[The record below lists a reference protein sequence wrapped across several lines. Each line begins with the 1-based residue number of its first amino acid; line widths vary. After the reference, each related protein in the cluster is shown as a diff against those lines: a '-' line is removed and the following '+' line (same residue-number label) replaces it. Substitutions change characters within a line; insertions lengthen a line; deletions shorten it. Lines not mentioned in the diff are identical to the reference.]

1 MLSTPRVIFKCPHIK
16 GGGEK
21 AAAHLGNYVKYVST
35 REGVERV
42 DPGKASLPVTDKQVK
57 LVEQLLREFPSSR
70 GLFEY
75 EDYQAAP
82 TRGNASE
89 FITRAIEDNF
99 GVPIEAQ
106 RSGFDGERSRS
117 GMSELSPSGGG
128 ERCGACGDDIAK
140 RENYVDYIASR
151 PRVQKLGVHGLFTAG
166 GDGPLVLSQVAD
178 EVAHHPGVV
187 WLPIISLR
195 REDAARLGY
204 DNAQNWKELITRSAP
219 EIAKAMDIPLDQFRW
234 YAAFHDEGHHPHL
247 HMVCYSADAKSGF
260 LTRQGIAD
268 IKSRLAKEIFQQDL
282 YAIYQQQTQRRDELT
297 KNAGEVMAQLVTE
310 MQTETV
316 EDQRIKQLMV
326 ELAQRLKK
334 CSGKKQYGYLPPA
347 VKSLVDGIV
356 IELEKDPRIA
366 AAYDLWYQ
374 EREEVLRTYKDDLPE
389 RVPLVQQKQFKRIK
403 NIVIEEAM
411 RLGDMP
417 PPNLADRVE
426 SVEEL
431 TDDGP
436 VDGPFDDATTD
447 APADAEVV
455 SPHAQWTRNY
465 RTARQFLY
473 GDEDSPP
480 DFEAAFDL
488 LTQEADA
495 GNALAM
501 ADLGRMYAEGL
512 GWEPDSELAQEW
524 YAKALAAFLSA
535 EKAAPDRCTQYR
547 IGKLYAAGLG
557 VEQDY
562 EEAARWLEKSADAG
576 YKYAQ
581 YTLAGLC
588 RDGKGVEQDY
598 AAARELYAKA
608 VTFPYAAYELGK
620 LYRDGLGCEADEERA
635 ARYFRQAFTGFQ
647 IMADRSPDARLQYR
661 IGWMLLHGVGT
672 EQDEAAALPWLEK
685 ATQRGNALAKYQLGK
700 LLLLGTETVPKDV
713 DRALELL
720 TECAEGGNQFAQYT
734 LGKAYLLG
742 QDVPQDQGQAVH
754 WLGLSAQQGN
764 QYAQYYLNRVYSS
777 IFSSTASLLYHMG
790 RIFQEQRPQPVA
802 RMRAAVDSKLRQKI
816 QEKKIAMGHKPDD
829 HEEQGPAM

>member
-1 MLSTPRVIFKCPHIK
+1 MGGELTPRVIFKCPHIK

-42 DPGKASLPVTDKQVK
+42 DPGKAALPVTEKQAK
-57 LVEQLLREFPSSR
+57 LVEQLLRDFPSSK

-89 FITRAIEDNF
+89 FITRAIEDNY
-99 GVPIEAQ
+99 EA
-106 RSGFDGERSRS
+106 
-117 GMSELSPSGGG
+117 
-128 ERCGACGDDIAK
+128 IAK

-151 PRVQKLGVHGLFTAG
+151 PRVQKLGVHGLFTA

-195 REDAARLGY
+195 REDAARLGF
-204 DNAQNWKELITRSAP
+204 DNAERWHKLLSAHAMDM
-219 EIAKAMDIPLDQFRW
+219 AKAMKIPDAQFRW
-234 YAAFHDEGHHPHL
+234 YAAFHDEGHHPHV
-247 HMVCYSADAKSGF
+247 HMVCYSADGKSGF
-260 LTRQGIAD
+260 LTKRGITD
-268 IKSRLAKEIFQQDL
+268 IKSMLAKEIFQQDL
-282 YAIYQQQTQRRDELT
+282 YAIYQRQTQRRDELT

-310 MQTETV
+310 MQTGTLEN
-316 EDQRIKQLMV
+316 QRIGQLMV
-326 ELAQRLKK
+326 ELAQRLQH

-347 VKSLVDGIV
+347 VKSLVDEV
-356 IELEKDPRIA
+356 VNELEKDPRIA

-374 EREEVLRTYKDDLPE
+374 EQEEVLRTYKDNLPPRE
-389 RVPLVQQKQFKRIK
+389 PLIRQKAFKRIK
-403 NIVIEEAM
+403 NIVVEEVV
-411 RLGDMP
+411 RLGEMS
-417 PPNLADRVE
+417 PPNLADQVE

-436 VDGPFDDATTD
+436 VVEPLDDVASD
-447 APADAEVV
+447 APTGTGEV
-455 SPHAQWTRNY
+455 SPHAQWTRSY
-465 RTARQFLY
+465 RTARQLLY
-473 GDEDSPP
+473 GDEESPP
-480 DFEAAFDL
+480 DFTAAFDL

-501 ADLGRMYAEGL
+501 ADLGRMCAEGL
-512 GWEPDSELAQEW
+512 GREPDPELAQEW
-524 YAKALAAFLSA
+524 YTKALTTFLSA
-535 EKAAPDRCTQYR
+535 EKATPDRCTQYR

-557 VEQDY
+557 AEQDY

-581 YTLAGLC
+581 YTLAGLY
-588 RDGKGVEQDY
+588 RGGKGVEQDY

-647 IMADRSPDARLQYR
+647 SMAGRSPDDRLQYR

-672 EQDEAAALPWLEK
+672 ERDEAAALPWLEK
-685 ATQRGNALAKYQLGK
+685 ATECGNALAKYQLGK
-700 LLLLGTETVPKDV
+700 LLLLGAGTVPKDV

-720 TECAEGGNQFAQYT
+720 TECAEDGNQLAQYT

-742 QDVPQDQGQAVH
+742 GDVPQDQGQAVH
-754 WLGLSAQQGN
+754 WLGQSAQQGN

-790 RIFQEQRPQPVA
+790 RIFQEQRPQPVGGV
-802 RMRAAVDSKLRQKI
+802 RVGVDSKLKRKI
-816 QEKKIAMGHKPDD
+816 REKKIAMGHKPDD
-829 HEEQGPAM
+829 HEEQGQTM

>member
-1 MLSTPRVIFKCPHIK
+1 MGGEFTPRVIFKCPHIK

-42 DPGKASLPVTDKQVK
+42 DPGKAALPATDKQAK
-57 LVEQLLREFPSSR
+57 LVEQLLREFPSSK

-89 FITRAIEDNF
+89 FITRAIEDNY
-99 GVPIEAQ
+99 EA
-106 RSGFDGERSRS
+106 
-117 GMSELSPSGGG
+117 
-128 ERCGACGDDIAK
+128 IAK
-140 RENYVDYIASR
+140 KENYVDYIANR
-151 PRVQKLGVHGLFTAG
+151 PRVQKLGAHGLFTTD
-166 GDGPLVLSQVAD
+166 DGPLILSQVAD

-187 WLPIISLR
+187 WLPIVSLR

-204 DNAQNWKELITRSAP
+204 DNAERWRKLLSAHAMDM
-219 EIAKAMDIPLDQFRW
+219 AKAMKIPDAQFRW
-234 YAAFHDEGHHPHL
+234 YAAFHDEGHHPHV
-247 HMVCYSADAKSGF
+247 HMVCYSADGKSGF
-260 LTRQGIAD
+260 LTKQGIAD
-268 IKSRLAKEIFQQDL
+268 IKSKLAKEIFQQDL
-282 YAIYQQQTQRRDELT
+282 YAIYQRQTQRRDDLT
-297 KNAGEVMAQLVTE
+297 EDAGEVMAQLVTE
-310 MQTETV
+310 MQTGTLEN
-316 EDQRIKQLMV
+316 QRIQQLMV
-326 ELAQRLKK
+326 ELAQRLQH

-347 VKSLVDGIV
+347 VKSLVDEV
-356 IELEKDPRIA
+356 VTELEKDPRIA

-374 EREEVLRTYKDDLPE
+374 EREEVLRTYKDDLPPRE
-389 RVPLVQQKQFKRIK
+389 PLVRQKAFKRIK
-403 NIVIEEAM
+403 NIVIEEAV

-417 PPNLADRVE
+417 LPDITNQAE
-426 SVEEL
+426 SVDEPS
-431 TDDGP
+431 DDEP
-436 VDGPFDDATTD
+436 VDGSFDDVT
-447 APADAEVV
+447 ADATADTGEA
-455 SPHAQWTRNY
+455 SYHTRWTRSY
-465 RTARQFLY
+465 RATRQLMQ

-480 DFEAAFDL
+480 DYAAAFDL

-512 GWEPDSELAQEW
+512 GGERDPELAQEW
-524 YAKALAAFLSA
+524 FAKALAAFLEA
-535 EKAAPDRCTQYR
+535 ERSVPDRATEYR

-557 VEQDY
+557 TEQDY
-562 EEAARWLEKSADAG
+562 GEAARWLEKSADAG

-581 YTLAGLC
+581 YTLAGLY

-647 IMADRSPDARLQYR
+647 IMAGRSPDDKLQYR
-661 IGWMLLHGVGT
+661 IGWMILYGVGT

-685 ATQRGNALAKYQLGK
+685 AVERGNALAKYQLGK
-700 LLLLGTETVPKDV
+700 LLLLGAETVPKDV
-713 DRALELL
+713 ERALELL
-720 TECAEGGNQFAQYT
+720 TEYAEDGNQFAQYT

-742 QDVPQDQGQAVH
+742 QDVSQDQGQAVH

-790 RIFQEQRPQPVA
+790 RIFQEQRPQPVLG
-802 RMRAAVDSKLRQKI
+802 MRLAVDSKLRRKI
-816 QEKKIAMGHKPDD
+816 REKKIAMGHKPDD
-829 HEEQGPAM
+829 HEEQGQTM

>member
-1 MLSTPRVIFKCPHIK
+1 MPRVIFKCPHIR

-21 AAAHLGNYVKYVST
+21 AATHLGNYVKYVST
-35 REGVERV
+35 REGVERI
-42 DPGKASLPVTDKQVK
+42 DPGKALLPATDKQAK

-89 FITRAIEDNF
+89 FITRTIEDNYES
-99 GVPIEAQ
+99 IAQ
-106 RSGFDGERSRS
+106 
-117 GMSELSPSGGG
+117 
-128 ERCGACGDDIAK
+128 

-151 PRVQKLGVHGLFTAG
+151 PRVQKLGTHGLFTAD
-166 GDGPLVLSQVAD
+166 DGPLVLSQVAD

-234 YAAFHDEGHHPHL
+234 YAAFHDEGHHPHV
-247 HMVCYSADAKSGF
+247 HMVCYSADGKSGF
-260 LTRQGIAD
+260 LTKRGIAD
-268 IKSRLAKEIFQQDL
+268 IKSMLAKEIFQQDL
-282 YAIYQQQTQRRDELT
+282 YAIYQRQTQRRDELT
-297 KNAGEVMAQLVTE
+297 EDAGEVMAQLVTE
-310 MQTETV
+310 MQTGTLEN
-316 EDQRIKQLMV
+316 QRIQQLMV
-326 ELAQRLKK
+326 ELAQRLQH

-347 VKSLVDGIV
+347 VKSLVDEIV
-356 IELEKDPRIA
+356 TELEKDPHIA

-374 EREEVLRTYKDDLPE
+374 EREEVLRTYKDDLPPRE
-389 RVPLVQQKQFKRIK
+389 PLIRQKAFKRIK
-403 NIVIEEAM
+403 NIVIKEAV

-417 PPNLADRVE
+417 PPNLADQVE

-436 VDGPFDDATTD
+436 VVEPLDDAAMD
-447 APADAEVV
+447 APTGTGEV
-455 SPHAQWTRNY
+455 SPHARWTRSY
-465 RTARQFLY
+465 RTARQLLY
-473 GDEDSPP
+473 GDEESPP
-480 DFEAAFDL
+480 DFTAAFDL

-501 ADLGRMYAEGL
+501 ADLGRMCAEGL
-512 GWEPDSELAQEW
+512 GREPDPELAQEW
-524 YAKALAAFLSA
+524 YTKALATFLSA
-535 EKAAPDRCTQYR
+535 ENAAPDRCTQYR

-557 VEQDY
+557 TEQDY

-581 YTLAGLC
+581 YTLAGLY
-588 RDGKGVEQDY
+588 RDGKGVERDY

-608 VTFPYAAYELGK
+608 VTFPYAAYEMGK
-620 LYRDGLGCEADEERA
+620 LYRDGMGCEADEERA
-635 ARYFRQAFTGFQ
+635 SLYFRQAFTGFQ
-647 IMADRSPDARLQYR
+647 IMAGRSPDDRLQYR

-672 EQDEAAALPWLEK
+672 ERDETAALPWLEK
-685 ATQRGNALAKYQLGK
+685 AVERGNAMAKYQLGK

-720 TECAEGGNQFAQYT
+720 MECAEDGNQFAQYT

-742 QDVPQDQGQAVH
+742 GDIPQDQGQAVH

-764 QYAQYYLNRVYSS
+764 QYAQYYLNHVYSS

-790 RIFQEQRPQPVA
+790 RIFQDQRSQPAAGIRV
-802 RMRAAVDSKLRQKI
+802 AVDSKLRRKI
-816 QEKKIAMGHKPDD
+816 REKKIAMGHKPDD
-829 HEEQGPAM
+829 HEEQTMG